1 MVLLGKELTYSMKLI
16 CTLSI
21 LFTLAFISCKD
32 KNCYRDLTVQEMRGL
47 VYNDGER
54 IIFKSN
60 TGLIDTAIAKNYS
73 EEKIESSEDCKDY
86 GIRYR
91 RSLNFSTSLHDSI
104 FVDLYY
110 HRPNARFG
118 LDIEKPDV
126 KNTTFIY
133 PTISFYSPFQFNENQ
148 KGTYTI
154 NNKQV
159 NSVYKIDSQM
169 NIPESK
175 VNTIYY
181 SYDYGLLRIDLK
193 NGDYL
198 ERINF

>member
-1 MVLLGKELTYSMKLI
+1 MKIINQYLI
-16 CTLSI
+16 AI
-21 LFTLAFISCKD
+21 LIFLAISCKD

-47 VYNDGER
+47 VYNDGEK

-60 TGLIDTAIAKNYS
+60 TGLIDTATAKTYNA
-73 EEKIESSEDCKDY
+73 EKIESSEDCKDY

-91 RSLNFSTSLHDSI
+91 RLLDFSNRFPDSLFMTGDTSHYKA
-104 FVDLYY
+104 V
-110 HRPNARFG
+110 FG
-118 LDIEKPDV
+118 VELVKPEI
-126 KNTTFIY
+126 KNENFIY
-133 PTISFYSPFQFNENQ
+133 PIISFYGNFQFNENQ

-159 NSVYKIDSQM
+159 SGVYKIDSQI
-169 NIPESK
+169 NIAQFR

-193 NGDYL
+193 NGDYI